1 MSFVALVSKNSQ
13 LCLTMNN
20 SDIHSDD
27 ASYHWK
33 RKDSFWLDA
42 VQLGYYSNQFSRHWL
57 SLLKSQMCSIK
68 SPFCSSALF
77 EDVSGI
83 SPSTTMASCT
93 SPYSVLLT
101 FMAAKILSDERQIGP
116 RLEKE
121 IEMYCSNKALERLK
135 DMVDAPA
142 KARRSSSGANG
153 NDILHKYRDFF
164 ATYFPLFRRPKFL
177 RKIKTRERRELR
189 FLCEY
194 TKVH

>member
-1 MSFVALVSKNSQ
+1 MMHHITEKERILFGFLV
-13 LCLTMNN
+13 
-20 SDIHSDD
+20 
-27 ASYHWK
+27 
-33 RKDSFWLDA
+33 
-42 VQLGYYSNQFSRHWL
+42 LGYYSNQFSRHWL

-83 SPSTTMASCT
+83 SPSSTSMASCT
-93 SPYSVLLT
+93 SLYSVLLT

-164 ATYFPLFRRPKFL
+164 ATYFPLFRRPKSL
-177 RKIKTRERRELR
+177 GVRKTKKKGLSVIASVHKWSSSMNIFSIKINPLLQV
-189 FLCEY
+189 FINW
-194 TKVH
+194 VHL